1 MDAKPFCIRF
11 NKLDGVI
18 KICNRIRYLDL
29 SNSYDKVLY
38 IHKVC
43 IKNQI
48 QNIFKWMFVYY
59 KGYILIELTILM
71 LIKLVHQKS
80 VIFVTIGIS

>member
-18 KICNRIRYLDL
+18 KIYNRIRYLDL

-48 QNIFKWMFVYY
+48 QNIFK
-59 KGYILIELTILM
+59 
-71 LIKLVHQKS
+71 
-80 VIFVTIGIS
+80 